1 MHRDRGKK
9 PHPKKE
15 QQDLALLGHAAQS
28 SWRCLGA
35 SGGLLV
41 LQAGGS
47 VWRGHKQ
54 QDLEEGNAGVLP
66 AGDHFFLMLK
76 ALLWKEAG
84 KGQGGEGKKKKSDL
98 KLN

>member
-9 PHPKKE
+9 PLPKKE

-28 SWRCLGA
+28 GWRCLGA

-54 QDLEEGNAGVLP
+54 QDLEEGNTGVLP
-66 AGDHFFLMLK
+66 VGDHFFLC
-76 ALLWKEAG
+76 
-84 KGQGGEGKKKKSDL
+84 
-98 KLN
+98 